1 MFNLTASLVPLAQK
15 TIVQKLMPGVDGEG
29 LKMSLVMLSV
39 LNLAML
45 ELLLD
50 LSPNPLPLAQIPCI
64 LMIQV
69 TLCFCSIC
77 LCSGLTYA
85 VYRLWCQL
93 GYKGECGSGACGD
106 CRLGVGK

>member
-39 LNLAML
+39 LNLAVL
-45 ELLLD
+45 RLYLD

-64 LMIQV
+64 LMILV
-69 TLCFCSIC
+69 TLSFCPVG
-77 LCSGLTYA
+77 LCSGLRYA
-85 VYRLWCQL
+85 IY
-93 GYKGECGSGACGD
+93 
-106 CRLGVGK
+106 